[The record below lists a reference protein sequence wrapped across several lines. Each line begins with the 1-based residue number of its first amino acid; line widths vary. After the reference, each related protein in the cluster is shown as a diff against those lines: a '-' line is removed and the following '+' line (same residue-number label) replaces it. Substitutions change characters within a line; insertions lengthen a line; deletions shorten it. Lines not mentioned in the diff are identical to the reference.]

1 LLDFGQAEE
10 RCAEGGELRASLA
23 DLRASVAHAGD
34 AAFGV
39 FPHRLAS
46 GSPQGPHGRAPLGR
60 PGEGVAHLAQA
71 RRLRQPHGTRG
82 LMQENLN
89 REGLCTQHLPPR
101 PCGRQRARGVEWL
114 PTYGCDQDR

>member
-60 PGEGVAHLAQA
+60 PGEGIAYLAQA
-71 RRLRQPHGTRG
+71 LRLRQARGARG

-89 REGLCTQHLPPR
+89 PEGLRTQPPMR
-101 PCGRQRARGVEWL
+101 PRTCGRQGALRRSVA
-114 PTYGCDQDR
+114 TYLLA